1 MGGIIMLAGIGITGS
16 FIFWTC
22 RWIDKIRDFNDE
34 ELRNYIQKVI
44 EGVRTKGKSL

>member
-1 MGGIIMLAGIGITGS
+1 MLAGIEIIGS

-22 RWIDKIRDFNDE
+22 RWIDEIEDFHDE

-44 EGVRTKGKSL
+44 EGENEREIT